1 MRVWLDA
8 KALAARNLTVDDV
21 DKALLS
27 QNIELP
33 GGSIETAQRETSL
46 RLLEQQAGLMPEVA
60 GRIQACMEALE
71 RQQQALNERLT
82 ADQARFYRETESAY
96 TALAASVERTL
107 TASAADS
114 AARAGAA
121 IQPAIEA
128 ALAGL
133 ARQGADLHEGMAH
146 QVRGDNI
153 RFTVYDLTGEVPIPA
168 GIATLLPD
176 SAVRTAEYVVM
187 LAPEAR
193 GRGLGTATTG
203 LVLDY
208 GFHITNL
215 RMIWLKVLAPNTAA
229 VHAYEKAGFVIEGRQ
244 REHAW
249 VRGRYEDN
257 VLMGI
262 LRSEWAARRGHGE

>member
-1 MRVWLDA
+1 MTASPEPTIWVRDNACGLGPYRADLV
-8 KALAARNLTVDDV
+8 
-21 DKALLS
+21 
-27 QNIELP
+27 
-33 GGSIETAQRETSL
+33 ETYWRW
-46 RLLEQQAGLMPEVA
+46 EQDPVVLVGY
-60 GRIQACMEALE
+60 G
-71 RQQQALNERLT
+71 RQQPESLE
-82 ADQARFYRETESAY
+82 ART
-96 TALAASVERTL
+96 
-107 TASAADS
+107 
-114 AARAGAA
+114 
-121 IQPAIEA
+121 
-128 ALAGL
+128 
-133 ARQGADLHEGMAH
+133 EGMAH

-229 VHAYEKAGFVIEGRQ
+229 VHAYQKAGFRTVGRLRQAGYWLGQVCDEVIMD
-244 REHAW
+244 A
-249 VRGRYEDN
+249 
-257 VLMGI
+257 L
-262 LRSEWAARRGHGE
+262 AAEFAGPSVIVPLES